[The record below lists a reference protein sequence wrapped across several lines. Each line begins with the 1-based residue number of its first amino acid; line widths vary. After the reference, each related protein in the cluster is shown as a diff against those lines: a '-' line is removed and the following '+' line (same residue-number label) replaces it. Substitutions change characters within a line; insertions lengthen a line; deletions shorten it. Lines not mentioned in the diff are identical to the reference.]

1 MKQEN
6 YRNRRKINAIN
17 TALAANF
24 SYIVIVLIFKGI
36 FDALGL
42 GNTGSYHLIFGG
54 IEFVVVSV
62 FLIAFN
68 WVSFKDASLESNGTY
83 GRFLLLEMIPIGM
96 MTLVTIVLTY
106 VGTNG
111 SFNADWNVATFIVA
125 PTLFWYLPFGI
136 IFNFASMIPLAAFMA
151 ICLVYMIGLQ
161 FIGFA
166 IGGKSRAFAKEREQK
181 RLVQER
187 QIMQRQNEMARQAAY
202 NTGAISTQA
211 VREGLQSQGGGRR
224 PQTRPAMAL
233 DPRDPLGD
241 VDQPAIIQTE
251 AFSSI
256 TDEMIE
262 EAVRNQKIKSAQQKS
277 DERRAAAQ
285 GQPTVT
291 QQKKNVSIS
300 RQRKQQTT
308 DLARELEDIRRKMEK
323 KDEQ

>member
-42 GNTGSYHLIFGG
+42 GNAGSYNLIFGG

-96 MTLVTIVLTY
+96 MTLATIVLTY

-151 ICLVYMIGLQ
+151 ICLVYMVGLQ

-211 VREGLQSQGGGRR
+211 VREGLQSQGGRRR
-224 PQTRPAMAL
+224 PQTRAMAL

-277 DERRAAAQ
+277 AERRAATQ
-285 GQPTVT
+285 GLPTVS
-291 QQKKNVSIS
+291 QRKKNVSIS

-308 DLARELEDIRRKMEK
+308 DLAKELEDIRRKMEK